1 MFLDSISSMPSTM
14 SLAGRVSWLAPH
26 LSNHPL
32 QNSEHISGAFGRSSF
47 RRANSWSIFAP
58 VPKFIVHTRS
68 GKPFFSKLLDQ
79 SHWKSVMSC
88 ARLCRLASPRTPC
101 LPELHVSL
109 IISRI
114 AEIYSLSSPYEPYSF
129 STCTMM
135 IGPPFWMVS
144 GASCSPT
151 FCSNIFTRSI
161 K

>member
-1 MFLDSISSMPSTM
+1 MFFCSISSMPSTM
-14 SLAGRVSWLAPH
+14 SFAGRVSWLAPH

-32 QNSEHISGAFGRSSF
+32 QNSEHIRGALGRSSF

-68 GKPFFSKLLDQ
+68 GKPFFSKFELQ
-79 SHWKSVMSC
+79 SHWK
-88 ARLCRLASPRTPC
+88 RRQ
-101 LPELHVSL
+101 ELHVSL
-109 IISRI
+109 SISRI

-135 IGPPFWMVS
+135 IGPPFCMVS
-144 GASCSPT
+144 GANCSPT